1 MLVSKHIAMLTLM
14 MYICGL
20 HMLNLLLKGVQP
32 RNITTCLYVVSKWQT
47 ALVAYKAFWK
57 WFFDI
62 HMEYSAHLQKGPYRD
77 VVEKKNCIV
86 INLRLTSGGKFD
98 NGESLMM
105 VHRQNMFLITIVCFR
120 WLLWGFVAKGG
131 GGRKSKT
138 PCKLIYSGVQSIQK
152 YKCMCFSILSAQCPG
167 APFAVEELH
176 LE

>member
-1 MLVSKHIAMLTLM
+1 MLVSKHIAMLTLV

-57 WFFDI
+57 WFLDI
-62 HMEYSAHLQKGPYRD
+62 LMEYSAHLQKGPYRD

-120 WLLWGFVAKGG
+120 WLLWGFVARGG
-131 GGRKSKT
+131 GAERAKHPANLFTLGFKAFKNINVCVFQFY
-138 PCKLIYSGVQSIQK
+138 PHN
-152 YKCMCFSILSAQCPG
+152 AQ
-167 APFAVEELH
+167 ELH
-176 LE
+176 LQ